1 MIISSLLPQA
11 PQYFYDSRQVMFIK
25 APLGVETQGCRREGK
40 EKGSVVTARRILPE
54 EKARRRR
61 GLRPRRRHQG
71 PSLGR

>member
-11 PQYFYDSRQVMFIK
+11 PRCFYDSRQVMFIK
-25 APLGVETQGCRREGK
+25 APLGEVTQGCRREGK
-40 EKGSVVTARRILPE
+40 EKGNVITVRRVLPE

-61 GLRPRRRHQG
+61 GLRSRRRHQG